1 MRVLTFLLLTIPSVL
16 KKSSESSNLDIDSL
30 CIINSS
36 ECVHVFSDNVSIQNE
51 ATYFIKK
58 NELVVTSNSALI
70 FYKTQILDELYF
82 LLDENFKYQGYLLVN
97 ATHHIYGHTKECD
110 DDIFNSFLINMLY
123 FCSQEA
129 YDAMDDMDNHYL
141 LMMNQLEEE
150 CSVYQNTDVRLLQ
163 VIDFIKNLKSIF
175 YDIEVD

>member
-1 MRVLTFLLLTIPSVL
+1 M
-16 KKSSESSNLDIDSL
+16 
-30 CIINSS
+30 
-36 ECVHVFSDNVSIQNE
+36 
-51 ATYFIKK
+51 
-58 NELVVTSNSALI
+58 
-70 FYKTQILDELYF
+70 
-82 LLDENFKYQGYLLVN
+82 VN